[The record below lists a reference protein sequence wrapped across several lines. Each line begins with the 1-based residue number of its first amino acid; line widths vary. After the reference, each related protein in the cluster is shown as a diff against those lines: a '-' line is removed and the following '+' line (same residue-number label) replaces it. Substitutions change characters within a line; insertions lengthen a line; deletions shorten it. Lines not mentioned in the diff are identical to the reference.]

1 MMYLDLDEP
10 LHYSYAARKQ
20 FAPGELH
27 CTRMAREHVLLL
39 MLEGTLY
46 FTEDGREVELHPGE
60 YYIQKQGLRQS
71 AERAS
76 DAVYFFVHFHGVM
89 SEAAA
94 SGSLARRGTFDIETV
109 YSTADKLCR
118 AEMLRAE
125 PRSYMTSLFL
135 SILSDLCRANRAP
148 DDTMT
153 LAEGV
158 HAHLSEH
165 FCEPVDIAALASQF
179 SYSGAHIIRVFRR
192 HYSMTPHAYLLSR
205 RIDYAKILLSTTDRP
220 IADIATLSGFSDLT
234 TFWRAFR
241 SKAGASP
248 KEWRS

>member
-1 MMYLDLDEP
+1 MNLDLDQP
-10 LHYSYAARKQ
+10 LEYRYANLKQ
-20 FAPGELH
+20 FAPGERH
-27 CTRMAREHVLLL
+27 CTRVARENVLIL
-39 MLEGTLY
+39 MLEGTLH
-46 FTEDGREVELHPGE
+46 FTEEDREETLRPGD

-71 AERAS
+71 ALRPS
-76 DAVYFFVHFHGVM
+76 DAVYFFVHFDGAM
-89 SEAAA
+89 SDAQTPA
-94 SGSLARRGTFDIETV
+94 SLAHRGTFDIQTI
-109 YSTADKLCR
+109 YPIADKLCR
-118 AEMLRAE
+118 GETLRAE
-125 PRSYMTSLFL
+125 PRAYLTSLFL
-135 SILSDLCRANRAP
+135 TILSDLHRSNRTP
-148 DDTMT
+148 DETVT
-153 LAEGV
+153 LAESV
-158 HAHLSEH
+158 HAYLSEH
-165 FCEPVDIAALASQF
+165 FCDPIDIASLSARF